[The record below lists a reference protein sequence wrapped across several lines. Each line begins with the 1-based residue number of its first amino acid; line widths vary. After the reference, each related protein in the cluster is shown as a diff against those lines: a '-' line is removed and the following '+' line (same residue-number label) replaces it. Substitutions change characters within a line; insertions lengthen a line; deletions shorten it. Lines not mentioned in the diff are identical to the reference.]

1 MKTKLDPRHLRRIRA
16 MQRLFAWD
24 FNRTQKSP
32 SLAKIINNVKRIDKL
47 IGAAAPQWP
56 IEKIAKIDLAILRL
70 AIYEL
75 VFVKKEPPR
84 VIIDEAVELAKS
96 YGAEQ
101 SSSFVNGVLG
111 TVYEKLRSQ

>member
-1 MKTKLDPRHLRRIRA
+1 MKTKHDPRHLRRIRA
-16 MQRLFAWD
+16 MQALFAWD
-24 FNRTQKSP
+24 FKRSRVGPTLK
-32 SLAKIINNVKRIDKL
+32 KIVFHVKQIDKL
-47 IGAAAPQWP
+47 IAKAAPQWP

-75 VFVKKEPPR
+75 IFVKKEPPR

-111 TVYEKLRSQ
+111 TVYEQIR

>member
-16 MQRLFAWD
+16 MQNLFSWD
-24 FNRTQKSP
+24 FNKTQKNP
-32 SLAKIINNVKRIDKL
+32 SLAKIIINVSKIDKL
-47 IGAAAPQWP
+47 IAGAAPQWP

-70 AIYEL
+70 AVYEL

-96 YGAEQ
+96 FGADQ

-111 TVYEKLRSQ
+111 TVYEQIR